1 MLSAVLV
8 FAICCPYLSCLR
20 FHPVPLCLCPKPY
33 NLVSL
38 DLSVKGASAA
48 DPTVLTTVYYISTD
62 YIFTKVYYSISCSVL
77 HLYKSIHCSV
87 KGASAADV
95 ESL

>member
-38 DLSVKGASAA
+38 DLSVKGASAL
-48 DPTVLTTVYYISTD
+48 DVQSYLSDQYDIHTD
-62 YIFTKVYYSISCSVL
+62 LYMVRGLGCSFEGLGFRV
-77 HLYKSIHCSV
+77 
-87 KGASAADV
+87 
-95 ESL
+95 